1 MTPTTLGALP
11 GPLSWRNDP
20 IEAAVE
26 AADRLSITAGA
37 ETDWFVDP
45 AGTAVKSDAPVAF
58 FTPPDETFRLSAR
71 VTVTFASMYDA
82 GVMLLHVRDDLWA
95 KLCFEYSPQGEPMIV
110 SVVTRGASDDC
121 NSTVIEGHSVYLRVY
136 RQGDVLAFHYSLDG
150 QVWRLVR
157 YFTLGSL
164 DRPQLGLAAQSPTGP
179 GCRVV
184 FDQLRYQAQAIGD
197 LRSGE

>member
-11 GPLSWRNDP
+11 GRLSWRNDP

-26 AADRLSITAGA
+26 AADRLSIATGAG
-37 ETDWFVDP
+37 TDWFVDP

-58 FTPPDETFRLSAR
+58 FTPPDATFRLSAR
-71 VTVTFASMYDA
+71 VTVNFAATYDA
-82 GVMLLHVRDDLWA
+82 GVMLLHIRDDLWA

-121 NSTVIEGHSVYLRVY
+121 NSAVIDGHSVYLRVY
-136 RQGDVLAFHYSLDG
+136 RQGNVLAFHTSLDG

-157 YFTLGSL
+157 YFTLGPL
-164 DRPQLGLAAQSPTGP
+164 DRPRVGLSAQSPTGP
-179 GCRVV
+179 GCQVV
-184 FDQLRYQAQAIGD
+184 FGDIRYEPQAIGD